1 MNSRESRMLE
11 ILRELKSDFGVVSVK
26 AEFEAEGTRID
37 ELLRLVEI
45 SQKSS
50 LNLTVKIGGCEA
62 IRDLYEAKQI
72 GVDYIVAPM
81 VESAYAD
88 SKFVDAKI
96 MVFSSEEQIGM
107 EFLTNLET
115 VQGLSNLD
123 EIMNCISGKH
133 GLTGMVFGRVDFVGS
148 KGIERKEVDSQIV
161 LKDVLT
167 VDESAKKSGL
177 KLVVGGG
184 VSSDSIDFLKEISKI
199 HLSRYETRK
208 IVFAG
213 ESINL
218 KNISKGLLN
227 AVHFELLW
235 LLNKQE
241 YYGKI
246 HLEDQKRID
255 MLENRWKI
263 LNAK

>member
-1 MNSRESRMLE
+1 
-11 ILRELKSDFGVVSVK
+11 LREV
-26 AEFEAEGTRID
+26 
-37 ELLRLVEI
+37 
-45 SQKSS
+45 
-50 LNLTVKIGGCEA
+50 
-62 IRDLYEAKQI
+62 
-72 GVDYIVAPM
+72 
-81 VESAYAD
+81 
-88 SKFVDAKI
+88 
-96 MVFSSEEQIGM
+96 
-107 EFLTNLET
+107 
-115 VQGLSNLD
+115 
-123 EIMNCISGKH
+123 
-133 GLTGMVFGRVDFVGS
+133 
-148 KGIERKEVDSQIV
+148 
-161 LKDVLT
+161 
-167 VDESAKKSGL
+167 
-177 KLVVGGG
+177 
-184 VSSDSIDFLKEISKI
+184 SKI

-263 LNAK
+263 LNA

>member
-81 VESAYAD
+81 VESAYAA
-88 SKFVDAKI
+88 SKFVDAKN

-167 VDESAKKSGL
+167 VAESAKKSGL

>member
-1 MNSRESRMLE
+1 MNSREKQMLE
-11 ILRELKSDFGVVSVK
+11 ILKKLKEDFGVVSVK

-45 SQKSS
+45 SHKSS

-81 VESAYAD
+81 VESAYAA
-88 SKFVDAKI
+88 SKFVDAKN
-96 MVFSSEEQIGM
+96 MVFSSDEQNTM

-115 VQGLSNLD
+115 VQGFMNLNEILS
-123 EIMNCISGKH
+123 CISGPN
-133 GLTGMVFGRVDFVGS
+133 GLTGLVFGRVDFVGS
-148 KGIERKEVDSQIV
+148 KGIERKEVDSEIV
-161 LKDVLT
+161 LNDVLT
-167 VDESAKKSGL
+167 VAESVKNSGL
-177 KLVVGGG
+177 KIVVGGG
-184 VSSDSIDFLKEISKI
+184 VSSDSIDFLREVSKT

-208 IVFAG
+208 IVFDGA
-213 ESINL
+213 SINF
-218 KNISKGLLN
+218 KNISKGLLS

>member
-1 MNSRESRMLE
+1 MNSRELQMLE
-11 ILRELKSDFGVVSVK
+11 ILKELKSDFGVVSVK

-62 IRDLYEAKQI
+62 VRDLYEAKQI

-81 VESAYAD
+81 VESGYAAL
-88 SKFVDAKI
+88 KFVDAKN
-96 MVFSSEEQIGM
+96 MVFSSEEQISM

-115 VQGLSNLD
+115 VQGLTNLD
-123 EIMNCISGKH
+123 EILHCISGKH

-167 VDESAKKSGL
+167 VAEGAKKSGL

-184 VSSDSIDFLKEISKI
+184 VSSDSIDFLREVSKI

-218 KNISKGLLN
+218 KNISNGLLN